1 MGYNNRQQ
9 ENLYLAGSADGKMDT
24 NIILKCSIL
33 CGFLF
38 SILFLVTSPMSAY
51 GADSPAALSAR
62 ESGVALYPRQDSES
76 DRIGTLEKG
85 ESLFPIAESVGSQ
98 VWYMVRT
105 KQGLVGWVRA
115 ADVVVSSQAKESF
128 KEKESSS
135 SNWSA
140 RTSDGRT
147 FTGMWSVAPGSTD
160 KSATGAWTLSDGS
173 GATVMRGTWTAEKHS
188 TGWNGVWRA
197 FVESRERE
205 FTGSWSAEFP
215 HVRNAPFTELF
226 DAAVKEAI
234 RGLWTG
240 GSESGSWSIRAAK

>member
-1 MGYNNRQQ
+1 MIGGERRR
-9 ENLYLAGSADGKMDT
+9 KMAT
-24 NIILKCSIL
+24 NIILQRSIL
-33 CGFLF
+33 CWFLF
-38 SILFLVTSPMSAY
+38 SILFLAMSPLLTY

-128 KEKESSS
+128 KEKESGS

-147 FTGMWSVAPGSTD
+147 FNGTWSVAPASTD
-160 KSATGAWTLSDGS
+160 KSATGGWTLSDGS

-197 FVESRERE
+197 SVESRERE

-215 HVRNAPFTELF
+215 HVRNAPFAELF
-226 DAAVKEAI
+226 DAAAKEAI

-240 GSESGSWSIRAAK
+240 GSESGSWSLRAVK